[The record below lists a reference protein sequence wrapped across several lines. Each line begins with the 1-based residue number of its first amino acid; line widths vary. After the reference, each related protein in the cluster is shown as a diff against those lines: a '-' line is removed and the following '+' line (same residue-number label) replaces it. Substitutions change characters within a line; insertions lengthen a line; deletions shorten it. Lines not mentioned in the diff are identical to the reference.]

1 MSQPYLFYS
10 TRSPSSMRVI
20 AALKALNKIQL
31 VKAVSIDGMTRDKL
45 PPFLKGVP
53 TLYIPDTKDIYEGEA
68 INAYLAKPVTPR
80 KEVPVAGSAQGTPQQ
95 QNNAF
100 GEYSFEGKNKMSDS
114 FSDWT
119 APNQFSQDQSKY
131 TFITEM
137 NTPPPTAD
145 PRYSNDDKA
154 NIGDRLKELEAQR
167 EKEFAPAAKKQ

>member
-10 TRSPSSMRVI
+10 TRSPSSMRI
-20 AALKALNKIQL
+20 IEALKALNKIQL
-31 VKAVSIDGMTRDKL
+31 VKAVSIDGLSRDKL

-68 INAYLAKPVTPR
+68 INAYLAKPVTR

-95 QNNAF
+95 QNNGF
-100 GEYSFEGKNKMSDS
+100 SEYSFEGKGKMTEA
-114 FSDWT
+114 FSDWA

-131 TFITEM
+131 TFLTET
-137 NTPPPTAD
+137 NTPPPVAD
-145 PRYSNDDKA
+145 PKYSNEDKG
-154 NIGDRLKELEAQR
+154 NIAERLKELEAQR